1 MFRLFA
7 ITLRKF
13 VNFLLKH
20 KEVTFN
26 VLPVRELFLFIAIVF
41 CLSASAVA
49 QVIPG
54 ETGQSPADTTSLPDP
69 DVVLDDLANDSLQIK
84 SDTIKSQV
92 PKGDIETTIE
102 YSARDSIRASVDGKK
117 IWLYGEAKIVY
128 GEIKLEADEILIN
141 YGENTLTAN
150 GTRDSLGN
158 RVGYPVFTDGAD
170 VYETKDIVYNFK
182 TRRARISEVVTEQGG
197 GYLHADAA
205 FKNEKNEIL
214 SVRNSYTTCNL
225 EHPHFRI
232 RATKTKAIPDDKIVS
247 GPFYMEFNDIPL
259 PAAFLFGMF
268 PSKQSSSS
276 GILFPSYGEEKRR
289 GFNLRNGG
297 YFFDINEYIK
307 LAITGDI
314 YSKGGH
320 AVRVAMPYIK
330 RYSYSGNLN
339 FAYSKTPDSDDKIET
354 DNPTSDFRLS
364 WSHSPQSKGT
374 GRFAASVTAAT
385 ASYNKN
391 NNLMYGN
398 TGELYT
404 SQLTNI
410 STKLSSNISYSKR
423 FTGTPFSLG
432 INLSHNQDLQTKLV
446 DLQLPSLTLNMTN
459 QYPFQGK
466 FKSTSPLENFSF
478 SYSMAGANR
487 ITNNL
492 GRIPPT
498 ASRDSIAPFTVDNFS
513 TFLEN
518 GRKGIR
524 HAIPIST
531 SMKALRYFTVSPNM
545 NYEEKWYGEYLE
557 WEYDKTRKTIVKT
570 DTTKGFNRIA
580 NYSFGVGLN
589 TRIYGMYEVK
599 NPNRSLK
606 AIRHI
611 VNPSVSFS
619 YTPDFTGNENYFDKV
634 TYVNDNSDTVIVF
647 KSRHEGFLYGG
658 SNTSRSGSIGFGI
671 GNNVEAKVMN
681 EKDSVARK
689 VMLLNNLSIN
699 GSYNLLAESFNLSN
713 ISMSANTNLL
723 DNKLNLNLSATLDP
737 YRIITQ
743 PVDPENP
750 NGASQEVR
758 INSLAFRSG
767 SLGRITNA
775 SLNLSTSLNPKAR
788 DKQNSSR
795 EKIGKSD
802 LPEQEKEFLLQNPDA
817 YIDFEI
823 PWNLN
828 LGYNISYVHSLN
840 SDPRIVQ
847 HLQASGDF
855 SLSEK
860 WKFNYTTGYDFEKRE
875 FTPTSLGI
883 ARDLHCWTMRL
894 NWVPFGYFQ
903 NYNFTIAVK
912 SSILQDLKLER
923 RRSFFDSF

>member
-1 MFRLFA
+1 VRVFFVF
-7 ITLRKF
+7 ITI
-13 VNFLLKH
+13 FL
-20 KEVTFN
+20 
-26 VLPVRELFLFIAIVF
+26 

-49 QVIPG
+49 QVNPGQPDVNSSDSTSIPG
-54 ETGQSPADTTSLPDP
+54 PDQSIEA
-69 DVVLDDLANDSLQIK
+69 LDLDSLQIK
-84 SDTIKSQV
+84 SDTIKTAV
-92 PKGDIETTIE
+92 PKGDIETTIQ

-117 IWLYGEAKIVY
+117 IWLYGEAKITY

-150 GTRDSLGN
+150 GSRDSLGN
-158 RVGYPVFTDGAD
+158 RVGFPVFTDGAD
-170 VYETKDIVYNFK
+170 VYETKDIIYNFK

-197 GYLHADAA
+197 GYLASDAA

-214 SVRNSYTTCNL
+214 SIRNSYTTCNL
-225 EHPHFRI
+225 EHPHYRI
-232 RATKTKAIPDDKIVS
+232 RAVKTKAIPDDKIVS

-268 PSKQSSSS
+268 PAKKNSSS

-320 AVRVAMPYIK
+320 AVRVALPYVK
-330 RYSYSGNLN
+330 KYAYSGNMN
-339 FAYSKTPDSDDKIET
+339 FAYSKTPDQDDKIET

-385 ASYNKN
+385 ASYNQN
-391 NNLMYGN
+391 NNMMYGN
-398 TGELYT
+398 AGEMYT

-410 STKLSSNISYSKR
+410 SAKLSSNISYSKR
-423 FTGTPFSLG
+423 FSGTPFSLG

-446 DLQLPSLTLNMTN
+446 DLQLPNLTLNMNN

-466 FKSTSPLENFSF
+466 FGTNSPLENFSF
-478 SYSMAGANR
+478 SYAMTAANR
-487 ITNNL
+487 ITNNI
-492 GRIPPT
+492 GRVPPS
-498 ASRDSIAPFTVDNFS
+498 APRDSIAPFTADNFS
-513 TFLEN
+513 VFLEN
-518 GRKGIR
+518 GRKGVR
-524 HAIPIST
+524 HSIPIST
-531 SMKALRYFTVSPNM
+531 SIKAMKYFTLSPNFS
-545 NYEEKWYGEYLE
+545 YEEKWYGEYFS
-557 WEYDKTRKTIVKT
+557 WGYDETRKQIVRT
-570 DTTKGFNRIA
+570 DTTKEFNRIA
-580 NYSFGVGLN
+580 NYNFGIGLN
-589 TRIYGMYEVK
+589 TRIYGMYIMK

-611 VNPSVSFS
+611 VNPSVSFAYS
-619 YTPDFTGNENYFDKV
+619 PDFTGNENYFQEV
-634 TYVNDNSDTVIVF
+634 PTPNDTIF
-647 KSRHEGFLYGG
+647 KSRHEGLLYGG
-658 SNTSRSGSIGFGI
+658 SSSSQSGSIGFGI
-671 GNNVEAKVMN
+671 GNNLEAKIKN

-699 GSYNLLAESFNLSN
+699 GSYNLLADSFNLSN
-713 ISMSANTNLL
+713 IGMSANTSLM
-723 DNKLNLNLSATLDP
+723 DNKINVNVSATLDP
-737 YRIITQ
+737 YRYVST
-743 PVDPENP
+743 PVNIENP
-750 NGASQEVR
+750 TGPQREFR
-758 INSLAFRSG
+758 INSLAFKSG

-775 SLNLSTSLNPKAR
+775 SLNLTTSLNPKAR
-788 DKQNSSR
+788 DKQKSSR
-795 EKIGKSD
+795 EKISKSD
-802 LPEQEKEFLLQNPDA
+802 LPEQEKEFYLNNPDT

-823 PWNLN
+823 PWDLN
-828 LGYNISYVHSLN
+828 LGYNISYVHSAN
-840 SDPRIVQ
+840 SDPRVVQ
-847 HLQASGDF
+847 HIQASGNF

-860 WKFNYTTGYDFEKRE
+860 WKFNYTTGYDFENRE

-883 ARDLHCWTMRL
+883 TRDLHCWTMRVF
-894 NWVPFGYFQ
+894 WVPFGRFQ

-923 RRSFFDSF
+923 RRSFFDAN